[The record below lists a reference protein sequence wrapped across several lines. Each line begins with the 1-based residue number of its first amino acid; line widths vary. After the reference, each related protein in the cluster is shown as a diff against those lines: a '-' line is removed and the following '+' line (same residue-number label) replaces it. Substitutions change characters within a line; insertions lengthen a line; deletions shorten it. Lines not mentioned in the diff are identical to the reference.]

1 MKLNFD
7 LSTSNC
13 KIGLFLNHFFI
24 FILHLAYIDSYFV
37 NFEWV
42 YRFGSQYFLT
52 NEKFYLERYLISKPI
67 LSHIPIWLV

>member
-1 MKLNFD
+1 MKLSFD

-13 KIGLFLNHFFI
+13 KAGLFLNHFLF
-24 FILHLAYIDSYFV
+24 FILHLAYIDSSFV

-52 NEKFYLERYLISKPI
+52 KEKFYLESILIFKQS
-67 LSHIPIWLV
+67 SHIFLFG